1 MYEII
6 AITVAIV
13 ISVFNFIFTYA
24 VAKVVLNHA
33 QTISLLVKHALLLD
47 ELYFSSNTTTDK
59 EDKNERIWIYKTIC
73 HCI

>member
-1 MYEII
+1 MYEVI
-6 AITVAIV
+6 AISVV
-13 ISVFNFIFTYA
+13 IIISIFNFVFTYA

-59 EDKNERIWIYKTIC
+59 EDKK
-73 HCI
+73 